1 MATQNSTQIVSAEK
15 IASQYSN
22 AISEWISTGI
32 SDKGLKV
39 PAGYDYQNEVTSAML
54 YIAQNVKDK
63 NKVAALEVCTRDSVM
78 SSLRDMAIQ
87 GLSFTRHHV
96 YFIVRGKQLMLME
109 SYFGQVFALKNM
121 DPNLEVGANVLYE
134 GDEYEYC
141 TDEVGSYNYVRNVR
155 SKLENRDKP
164 IIGAYGT
171 IFDKTTG
178 KMIYGCVMTM
188 KEIQASWGHAQT
200 DTVQKEFPQEMA
212 KRTLIKRLIKLYLN
226 TTPGLNQDFVA
237 AFNRTTENEYA
248 DDGELQNVTPPETE
262 VEKQKLIRG
271 KSKGQAGLAALL
283 HAQDASEGPEEE
295 TTQPEP
301 ENAPEQELHASETNL
316 EREPSV
322 RVSEDGEILPNDDEG
337 YDPSEI
343 MLDEDG
349 NPLLIPF

>member
-1 MATQNSTQIVSAEK
+1 MATQTNTQVVSTEK

-39 PAGYDYQNEVTSAML
+39 PAGYDYQNEVTSAL
-54 YIAQNVKDK
+54 LHIAQNVRDK
-63 NKVAALEVCTRDSVM
+63 NKTPALEVCTRDSVM

-141 TDEVGSYNYVRNVR
+141 TDEIGSYNYVTNVR
-155 SKLENRDKP
+155 SKLANRDKP

-178 KMIYGCVMTM
+178 KRIYGCVMTM
-188 KEIQASWGHAQT
+188 QEIRAAWQHAQT
-200 DTVQKEFPQEMA
+200 HDVQNDFPQEMA

-226 TTPGLNQDFVA
+226 TTPGLNQDSVA
-237 AFNRTTENEYA
+237 AFNRSTENEYMA
-248 DDGELQNVTPPETE
+248 DDLQNVTPPETE
-262 VEKQKLIRG
+262 VEKQKLIKG
-271 KSKGQAGLAALL
+271 KSKGQAGLAL
-283 HAQDASEGPEEE
+283 
-295 TTQPEP
+295 
-301 ENAPEQELHASETNL
+301 
-316 EREPSV
+316 
-322 RVSEDGEILPNDDEG
+322 SEDGEILPNDDEG
-337 YDPSEI
+337 YDPSETI
-343 MLDEDG
+343 LDKDG
-349 NPLLIPF
+349 NQMLIPF